1 MTDKRDAVCR
11 LRGQGYDVSDEE
23 GVVMF
28 HGTSHKDA
36 ERACKAIG
44 YESSFG
50 SKPGRKKDGQ
60 D

>member
-11 LRGQGYDVSDEE
+11 LREQGYDVSDEE

-36 ERACKAIG
+36 ERACNAIG
-44 YESSFG
+44 YNSSFG
-50 SKPGRKKDGQ
+50 SKPERKNKEGN
-60 D
+60 